1 MRLDRGR
8 KRTDRCPEMR
18 DNKLAPKRGT
28 CIQSPTIPEPQLA
41 IDVTQLASSITSAE
55 STSMVYLEALPA
67 LFLFVVHHEASL
79 RHSIT
84 QLREPEREGVSA
96 IRTRAFFFQTRCT
109 LHSVD
114 RSSATLGWSKEK
126 LVAHWA
132 LTVINSLHNPD
143 LTEKSRR
150 DRSQGNMDGMKI
162 QTQRYS
168 VLQCILCQQRLQPYS
183 TAK

>member
-18 DNKLAPKRGT
+18 DNKFAPKRGT
-28 CIQSPTIPEPQLA
+28 CIQSLTILEPQLA
-41 IDVTQLASSITSAE
+41 IDVIQFSSSSTSASSTSI
-55 STSMVYLEALPA
+55 VYLAALPA
-67 LFLFVVHHEASL
+67 IFFFVVHHEASL

-84 QLREPEREGVSA
+84 QLREPEREGQSA
-96 IRTRAFFFQTRCT
+96 IRTRTFFQTHCT
-109 LHSVD
+109 LHSAD
-114 RSSATLGWSKEK
+114 RSSATLAWSKEK
-126 LVAHWA
+126 LVAYGA

-150 DRSQGNMDGMKI
+150 DRSQGNMDGMKK
-162 QTQRYS
+162 QTQRYR
-168 VLQCILCQQRLQPYS
+168 VLQCRPCQQRLQPFS